1 MIAISAPQ
9 RVESSL
15 AFLKSPDLRFEKVTW
30 RLLSFDIFTISTF
43 WRPLLFLAMVKATK
57 VQKKINGTLL
67 FCLAWK
73 CRIYI
78 GVYWLIY
85 SFLFNNRSGCWKS
98 ELAVFLIDH
107 HFGGSFINQVNS
119 LLVLEVPENP
129 FTIHIHGIASWILGN
144 FRVTSFL
151 QCMKIYL

>member
-1 MIAISAPQ
+1 MTVSTPGWPKEKTLFPGEKTMIAISAPQ

-67 FCLAWK
+67 FCVA
-73 CRIYI
+73 
-78 GVYWLIY
+78 
-85 SFLFNNRSGCWKS
+85 
-98 ELAVFLIDH
+98 
-107 HFGGSFINQVNS
+107 
-119 LLVLEVPENP
+119 
-129 FTIHIHGIASWILGN
+129 
-144 FRVTSFL
+144 
-151 QCMKIYL
+151 